1 MKSIKKLI
9 CMLFMLVLS
18 ITNVNAANEKGTI
31 TINKAIVNEEYNIYK
46 VLDLETYDKVNKHYI
61 YRAASD
67 LETDWETFLDGATD
81 YLEARNENGD
91 KYYVWKDG
99 VDKSKA
105 KEFAEKAYKYAK
117 DNNITP
123 TKTKKAT
130 STSVVF
136 DKLDLGYYLVDSSV
150 GALLHLTTT
159 NPSATVNEK
168 NTLNPN
174 VDKNVLENNSTGE
187 YGKEND
193 DMIGSTISYKTTITT
208 GAGYGNYVLYD
219 VMDIGL
225 TFNVNSV
232 VVKIGDE
239 VVDSKNYTVKT
250 DVTSY
255 TFVIEFN
262 DEFILKQPKNTNIDV
277 YYTATLNK
285 DATVEGKGNV
295 NETYLEYG
303 NKTETKHSKTTTYT
317 YAFDLVK
324 TNKEGKE
331 LTGAEFILLDKYGNK
346 IKVVLKDE
354 ETKTYRIATG
364 NEIGVN
370 IKAGKATIEGLDKDS
385 YKLEEVVSPEGYN
398 KLTSPVEFRVDGK
411 PNITVIERTLVEV
424 INYTGSE
431 LPETGGIGTKLFIT
445 SGLSLVLICG
455 LVLVTKLRLY
465 KNI

>member
-18 ITNVNAANEKGTI
+18 VVNVSAAEKGTI
-31 TINKAIVNEEYNIYK
+31 TINKAIVNESYNIYK
-46 VLDLETYDKVNKHYI
+46 VLDLETYDKVNNHYI
-61 YRAASD
+61 YRAASG
-67 LETDWETFLDGATD
+67 WETFLDGATD

-99 VDKSKA
+99 VDKSRA

-123 TKTKKAT
+123 TMTKKAT

-136 DKLDLGYYLVDSSV
+136 DNLDLGYYLVDSSV

-159 NPSATVNEK
+159 NPTATVNEK

-174 VDKNVLENNSTGE
+174 VDKNVLENSTGV

-193 DMIGSTISYKTTITT
+193 DMIGSTINYKSTITT
-208 GAGYGNYVLYD
+208 GAGYGSYVLYD
-219 VMDIGL
+219 KMDKGL

-232 VVKIGDE
+232 VVKIGDD
-239 VVDSKNYTVKT
+239 VVDVNNYVVKT
-250 DVTSY
+250 NVTDY

-285 DATVEGKGNV
+285 DATIEGDGNI
-295 NETYLEYG
+295 NETFLKYG
-303 NKTETKHSKTTTYT
+303 NNITTDKKKTITYT
-317 YAFDLVK
+317 YAFEIIK
-324 TNKEGKE
+324 TNKEGVE
-331 LTGAEFILLDKYGNK
+331 LTGAEFILLDKLGNE
-346 IKVVLKDE
+346 IKVILKDE

-385 YKLEEVVSPEGYN
+385 YKLKEVVSPEGYN
-398 KLTSPVEFRVDGK
+398 KLTSPVEFSVNGK
-411 PNITVIERTLVEV
+411 TNVTIIERTRVNV

>member
-18 ITNVNAANEKGTI
+18 VVNVSAAEKGTI
-31 TINKAIVNEEYNIYK
+31 TINKAIVNESYNIYK
-46 VLDLETYDKVNKHYI
+46 VLDLETYDKVNNHYI
-61 YRAASD
+61 YRAASG
-67 LETDWETFLDGATD
+67 WETFLDGATD

-99 VDKSKA
+99 VDKSRA

-123 TKTKKAT
+123 TMTKKAT

-136 DKLDLGYYLVDSSV
+136 DNLDLGYYLVDSSV

-159 NPSATVNEK
+159 NPTATVNEK

-174 VDKNVLENNSTGE
+174 VDKNVLENSTGV

-193 DMIGSTISYKTTITT
+193 DMIGSTINYKSTITT
-208 GAGYGNYVLYD
+208 GAGYGSYVLYD
-219 VMDIGL
+219 KMDKGL

-232 VVKIGDE
+232 IVKIGDV
-239 VVDSKNYTVKT
+239 VVDDNNYVVKT
-250 DVTSY
+250 NVTDY

-285 DATVEGKGNV
+285 DATIEGDGNI
-295 NETYLEYG
+295 NETFLKYG
-303 NKTETKHSKTTTYT
+303 NNITTDKKKTITYT
-317 YAFDLVK
+317 YAFEIIK
-324 TNKEGKE
+324 TNKEGVE
-331 LTGAEFILLDKYGNK
+331 LTGAEFILLDKLGNE
-346 IKVVLKDE
+346 IKVILKDE
-354 ETKTYRIATG
+354 ETKTYRIATE

-385 YKLEEVVSPEGYN
+385 YKLKEVVSPEGYN
-398 KLTSPVEFRVDGK
+398 KLTSPVEFRVNGK
-411 PNITVIERTLVEV
+411 TDVTIIEITRVNV

>member
-18 ITNVNAANEKGTI
+18 VVNVSAAEKGTI
-31 TINKAIVNEEYNIYK
+31 TINKAIVNESYNIYK
-46 VLDLETYDKVNKHYI
+46 VLDLETYDKVNNHYI
-61 YRAASD
+61 YRAASG
-67 LETDWETFLDGATD
+67 WETFLDGATD

-99 VDKSKA
+99 VDKSRA

-117 DNNITP
+117 DNNNITP
-123 TKTKKAT
+123 TMTKKAT

-136 DKLDLGYYLVDSSV
+136 DNLDLGYYLVDSSV

-159 NPSATVNEK
+159 NPTATVNEK

-174 VDKNVLENNSTGE
+174 VDKNVLENSTGV

-193 DMIGSTISYKTTITT
+193 DIIGSTINYKSTITT
-208 GAGYGNYVLYD
+208 GAGYGSYVLYD
-219 VMDIGL
+219 KMDKGL

-232 VVKIGDE
+232 IVKIGDD
-239 VVDSKNYTVKT
+239 VVNANNYVVKT
-250 DVTSY
+250 NVTDY

-285 DATVEGKGNV
+285 DATIEGDGNI
-295 NETYLEYG
+295 NETFLKYG
-303 NKTETKHSKTTTYT
+303 NNITTDKKKTITYT
-317 YAFDLVK
+317 YAFEIIK
-324 TNKEGKE
+324 TNKEGVE
-331 LTGAEFILLDKYGNK
+331 LTGAEFILLDKLGNE
-346 IKVVLKDE
+346 IKVILKDE

-370 IKAGKATIEGLDKDS
+370 IKVGKATIEGLDKDS
-385 YKLEEVVSPEGYN
+385 YKLKEVVSPEGYN
-398 KLTSPVEFRVDGK
+398 KLTSPVEFSVNGK
-411 PNITVIERTLVEV
+411 TNDTIERTRVNV

>member
-18 ITNVNAANEKGTI
+18 VVNVSAAEKGTI
-31 TINKAIVNEEYNIYK
+31 TINKAIVNESYNIYK
-46 VLDLETYDKVNKHYI
+46 VLDLETYDKVNNHYI
-61 YRAASD
+61 YRAASG
-67 LETDWETFLDGATD
+67 WETFLNGATD

-99 VDKSKA
+99 VDKSMA

-123 TKTKKAT
+123 TMTKKAT

-136 DKLDLGYYLVDSSV
+136 DNLDLGYYLVDSSV

-159 NPSATVNEK
+159 NPTATVNEK

-174 VDKNVLENNSTGE
+174 VDKNVLENSTGV

-193 DMIGSTISYKTTITT
+193 DMIGSTINYKSTITT
-208 GAGYGNYVLYD
+208 GAGYGSYVLYD
-219 VMDIGL
+219 KMDKGL

-232 VVKIGDE
+232 VVKIGDD
-239 VVDSKNYTVKT
+239 VVEANNYVVKT
-250 DVTSY
+250 NVTDY

-285 DATVEGKGNV
+285 DATIEGDGNI
-295 NETYLEYG
+295 NETFLKYG
-303 NKTETKHSKTTTYT
+303 NNITTDKKKTITYT
-317 YAFDLVK
+317 YAFEIIK
-324 TNKEGKE
+324 TNKEGVE
-331 LTGAEFILLDKYGNK
+331 LTGAEFILLDKLGNE
-346 IKVVLKDE
+346 IKVILKDE

-385 YKLEEVVSPEGYN
+385 YKLKEVVSPEGYN
-398 KLTSPVEFRVDGK
+398 KLTSPVEFRVNGK
-411 PNITVIERTLVEV
+411 TNDTIIERTLVNV

>member
-18 ITNVNAANEKGTI
+18 VVNVSAAEKGTI
-31 TINKAIVNEEYNIYK
+31 TINKAIVNESYNIYK
-46 VLDLETYDKVNKHYI
+46 VLDLETYDKVNNHYI
-61 YRAASD
+61 YRAASG
-67 LETDWETFLDGATD
+67 WETFLDGATD

-99 VDKSKA
+99 VDKSRA

-123 TKTKKAT
+123 TMNKKAT

-136 DKLDLGYYLVDSSV
+136 DNLDLGYYLVDSSV

-159 NPSATVNEK
+159 NPTATVNEK

-174 VDKNVLENNSTGE
+174 VDKNVLENSTGV

-193 DMIGSTISYKTTITT
+193 DMIGSTINYKSTITT
-208 GAGYGNYVLYD
+208 GAGYGSYVLYD
-219 VMDIGL
+219 KMDKGL

-232 VVKIGDE
+232 VVKIGDD
-239 VVDSKNYTVKT
+239 VVEANNYVVKT
-250 DVTSY
+250 NVTDY

-285 DATVEGKGNV
+285 DAIIEGDGNK
-295 NETYLEYG
+295 NETFLKYG
-303 NKTETKHSKTTTYT
+303 NNITTDKKKTITYT
-317 YAFDLVK
+317 YAFEIIK
-324 TNKEGKE
+324 TNKEGVE
-331 LTGAEFILLDKYGNK
+331 LTGAEFILLDKLGNE
-346 IKVVLKDE
+346 IKVILKDE

-385 YKLEEVVSPEGYN
+385 YKLKEVVSPEGYN
-398 KLTSPVEFRVDGK
+398 KLTSPVEFSVNGK
-411 PNITVIERTLVEV
+411 TNVTIIERTRVNV

>member
-18 ITNVNAANEKGTI
+18 VVNVSAAEKGTI
-31 TINKAIVNEEYNIYK
+31 TINKAIVNESYNIYK
-46 VLDLETYDKVNKHYI
+46 VLDLETYDKVNNHYI
-61 YRAASD
+61 YRAASG
-67 LETDWETFLDGATD
+67 WETFLDGATD

-99 VDKSKA
+99 VDKSRA

-123 TKTKKAT
+123 TMTKKAT

-136 DKLDLGYYLVDSSV
+136 DNLDLGYYLVDSSV

-159 NPSATVNEK
+159 NPTATVNEK

-174 VDKNVLENNSTGE
+174 VDKNVLENSTGV

-193 DMIGSTISYKTTITT
+193 DMIGSTINYKSTITT
-208 GAGYGNYVLYD
+208 GAGYGSYILYD
-219 VMDIGL
+219 KMDKGL

-232 VVKIGDE
+232 VVKIGDD
-239 VVDSKNYTVKT
+239 VVEANNYVVKT
-250 DVTSY
+250 NVTDY

-285 DATVEGKGNV
+285 DATIEGDGNI
-295 NETYLEYG
+295 NETFLKYG
-303 NKTETKHSKTTTYT
+303 NNITTDKKKTITYT
-317 YAFDLVK
+317 YAFEIIK
-324 TNKEGKE
+324 TNKEGVE
-331 LTGAEFILLDKYGNK
+331 LTGAEFILLDKLGNE
-346 IKVVLKDE
+346 IKVILKDE
-354 ETKTYRIATG
+354 ETKTYRIATE

-385 YKLEEVVSPEGYN
+385 YKLKEVVSPEGYN
-398 KLTSPVEFRVDGK
+398 KLTSPVEFSVNGK
-411 PNITVIERTLVEV
+411 TNVTIIERTRVNV

>member
-18 ITNVNAANEKGTI
+18 VVNVSAAEKGTI
-31 TINKAIVNEEYNIYK
+31 TINKAIVNESYNIYK
-46 VLDLETYDKVNKHYI
+46 VLDLETYDKVNNHYI
-61 YRAASD
+61 YRAASG
-67 LETDWETFLDGATD
+67 WETFLDGATD

-99 VDKSKA
+99 VDKSRA

-123 TKTKKAT
+123 TMTKKAT

-136 DKLDLGYYLVDSSV
+136 DNLDLGYYLVDSSV

-159 NPSATVNEK
+159 NPTATVNEK

-174 VDKNVLENNSTGE
+174 VDKNVLENSTGV

-193 DMIGSTISYKTTITT
+193 DMIGSTINYKSTITT
-208 GAGYGNYVLYD
+208 GAGYGSYVLYD
-219 VMDIGL
+219 KMDKGL

-232 VVKIGDE
+232 VVKIGDD
-239 VVDSKNYTVKT
+239 VVDVNNYVVKT
-250 DVTSY
+250 NVTDY

-285 DATVEGKGNV
+285 DATIEGDGNI
-295 NETYLEYG
+295 NETFLKYG
-303 NKTETKHSKTTTYT
+303 NNITTDKKKTITYT
-317 YAFDLVK
+317 YAFEIIK
-324 TNKEGKE
+324 TNKEGVE
-331 LTGAEFILLDKYGNK
+331 LTGAEFILLDKLGNE
-346 IKVVLKDE
+346 IKVILKDE

-370 IKAGKATIEGLDKDS
+370 IKVGKATIEGLDKDS
-385 YKLEEVVSPEGYN
+385 YKLKEVVSPEGYN
-398 KLTSPVEFRVDGK
+398 KLTSPVEFRVNGK
-411 PNITVIERTLVEV
+411 TNDTIERTQVNV

>member
-18 ITNVNAANEKGTI
+18 VVNVSAAEKGTI
-31 TINKAIVNEEYNIYK
+31 TINKAIVNESYNIYK
-46 VLDLETYDKVNKHYI
+46 VLDLETYDKVNNHYI
-61 YRAASD
+61 YRAASG
-67 LETDWETFLDGATD
+67 WETFLDGATD

-99 VDKSKA
+99 VDKSRS

-123 TKTKKAT
+123 TITKKAA

-136 DKLDLGYYLVDSSV
+136 DNLDLGYYLVDSSV

-159 NPSATVNEK
+159 NPTATVNEK

-174 VDKNVLENNSTGE
+174 VDKTVLENSTGV

-193 DMIGSTISYKTTITT
+193 DIIGSTINYKSTITT
-208 GAGYGNYVLYD
+208 GAGYGSYVLYD
-219 VMDIGL
+219 KMDAGL
-225 TFNVNSV
+225 TFNSNSV
-232 VVKIGDE
+232 IVKIGDV
-239 VVDSKNYTVKT
+239 VVDANNYVVKT
-250 DVTSY
+250 NVTGY

-285 DATVEGKGNV
+285 DAVVAGSGNV
-295 NETYLEYG
+295 NETHLEYG
-303 NKTETKHSKTTTYT
+303 EKTATDKSQTTTYT
-317 YAFDLVK
+317 YLFNLVK
-324 TNKEGKE
+324 TNKEGVE
-331 LTGAEFILLDKYGNK
+331 LNGAEFKLLDKNGNE

-354 ETKTYRIATG
+354 VSNTYRVAT
-364 NEIGVN
+364 EIEEGVT
-370 IKAGKATIEGLDKDS
+370 IKVGHATIEGLDEDS
-385 YKLEEVVSPEGYN
+385 YKLKEVVSPEGYN
-398 KLTSPVEFRVDGK
+398 KLTSPVEFRVNGK
-411 PNITVIERTLVEV
+411 INDTIIERTRVNV

>member
-18 ITNVNAANEKGTI
+18 VVNVSAAEKGTI
-31 TINKAIVNEEYNIYK
+31 TINKAIVNESYNIYK
-46 VLDLETYDKVNKHYI
+46 VLDLETYDKVNNHYI
-61 YRAASD
+61 YRAASG
-67 LETDWETFLDGATD
+67 WETFLDGATD

-99 VDKSKA
+99 VDKSMA

-117 DNNITP
+117 DNITP
-123 TKTKKAT
+123 TMTKKAT

-136 DKLDLGYYLVDSSV
+136 DNLDLGYYLVDSSV

-159 NPSATVNEK
+159 NPTATVNEK

-174 VDKNVLENNSTGE
+174 VDKNVLENSTGV

-193 DMIGSTISYKTTITT
+193 DIIGSTINYKSTITT
-208 GAGYGNYVLYD
+208 GAGYGSYVLYD
-219 VMDIGL
+219 KMDKGL

-232 VVKIGDE
+232 IVKIGDV
-239 VVDSKNYTVKT
+239 VVDANNYVVKT
-250 DVTSY
+250 NVTDY

-285 DATVEGKGNV
+285 DATIEGDGNI
-295 NETYLEYG
+295 NETFLKYG
-303 NKTETKHSKTTTYT
+303 NNITTDKKKTITYT
-317 YAFDLVK
+317 YAFEIIK
-324 TNKEGKE
+324 TNKEGVE
-331 LTGAEFILLDKYGNK
+331 LTGAEFILLDKLGNE
-346 IKVVLKDE
+346 IKVILKDE

-385 YKLEEVVSPEGYN
+385 YKLKEVVSPEGYN
-398 KLTSPVEFRVDGK
+398 KLTSPVEFSVNGK
-411 PNITVIERTLVEV
+411 TNVTIIERTRVNV

>member
-18 ITNVNAANEKGTI
+18 VVNVSAAEKGTI
-31 TINKAIVNEEYNIYK
+31 TINKAIVNESYNIYK
-46 VLDLETYDKVNKHYI
+46 VLDLETYDKVNNHYI
-61 YRAASD
+61 YRAASG
-67 LETDWETFLDGATD
+67 WETFLNGATD

-99 VDKSKA
+99 VDKSRA

-123 TKTKKAT
+123 TMTKKAT

-136 DKLDLGYYLVDSSV
+136 DNLDLGYYLVDSSV

-159 NPSATVNEK
+159 NPTATVNEK

-174 VDKNVLENNSTGE
+174 VDKNVLENSTGV

-193 DMIGSTISYKTTITT
+193 DIIGSTINYKSSITT
-208 GAGYGNYVLYD
+208 GAGYGSYVLYD
-219 VMDIGL
+219 KMDKGL

-232 VVKIGDE
+232 VVKIGDD
-239 VVDSKNYTVKT
+239 VVDTNNYVVKT
-250 DVTSY
+250 NVTDY

-285 DATVEGKGNV
+285 DATIEGDGNI
-295 NETYLEYG
+295 NETFLKYG
-303 NKTETKHSKTTTYT
+303 NNITTDKKKTITYT
-317 YAFDLVK
+317 YAFEIIK
-324 TNKEGKE
+324 TNKEGVE
-331 LTGAEFILLDKYGNK
+331 LTGAEFILLDKLGNE
-346 IKVVLKDE
+346 IKVILKDE
-354 ETKTYRIATG
+354 ETKTYRIATE

-385 YKLEEVVSPEGYN
+385 YKLKEVVSPEGYN
-398 KLTSPVEFRVDGK
+398 KLTSPVEFSVNGK
-411 PNITVIERTLVEV
+411 TNVTIIERTRVNV

>member
-18 ITNVNAANEKGTI
+18 VVNVSAAEKGTI
-31 TINKAIVNEEYNIYK
+31 TINKAIVNESYNIYK
-46 VLDLETYDKVNKHYI
+46 VLDLETYDKVNNHYI
-61 YRAASD
+61 YRATNEWKA
-67 LETDWETFLDGATD
+67 FLDEATD
-81 YLEARNENGD
+81 YLEVRNENGD

-99 VDKSKA
+99 VDKAKA

-117 DNNITP
+117 DKNITP
-123 TKTKKAT
+123 TMTKKAN
-130 STSVVF
+130 STSVKF
-136 DKLDLGYYLVDSSV
+136 DNLDLGYYLVDSSV

-159 NPSATVNEK
+159 NPTATVNEK

-174 VDKNVLENNSTGE
+174 VDKTVLENSTGE

-193 DMIGSTISYKTTITT
+193 DIIGSTINYKSTITT
-208 GAGYGNYVLYD
+208 GAGYGSYVLYD
-219 VMDIGL
+219 KMDKGL

-232 VVKIGDE
+232 IVKIGDD
-239 VVDSKNYTVKT
+239 VVNANNYVVKT
-250 DVTSY
+250 NVTDY

-285 DATVEGKGNV
+285 DAIIEGDGNK
-295 NETYLEYG
+295 NETFLKYG
-303 NKTETKHSKTTTYT
+303 NNITTDKKKTITYT
-317 YAFDLVK
+317 YAFEIIK
-324 TNKEGKE
+324 TNKEGVE
-331 LTGAEFILLDKYGNK
+331 LTGAEFILLDKSDNE
-346 IKVVLKDE
+346 IKVIKDE

-385 YKLEEVVSPEGYN
+385 YKLKEVVSPEGYN
-398 KLTSPVEFRVDGK
+398 KLTSPVEFSVNGK
-411 PNITVIERTLVEV
+411 TNDTIIERTRVNV

>member
-18 ITNVNAANEKGTI
+18 VVNVSAAEKGTI
-31 TINKAIVNEEYNIYK
+31 TINKAIVNESYNIYK
-46 VLDLETYDKVNKHYI
+46 VLDLETYDKVNNHYI
-61 YRAASD
+61 YRAASG
-67 LETDWETFLDGATD
+67 WETFLDGATD

-99 VDKSKA
+99 VDKSRA

-123 TKTKKAT
+123 TMTKKAT

-136 DKLDLGYYLVDSSV
+136 DNLDLGYYLVDSSV

-159 NPSATVNEK
+159 NPTATVNEK

-174 VDKNVLENNSTGE
+174 VDKNVLENSTGV

-193 DMIGSTISYKTTITT
+193 DMIGSTINYKSTITT
-208 GAGYGNYVLYD
+208 GAGYGSYVLYD
-219 VMDIGL
+219 KMDKGL

-232 VVKIGDE
+232 VVKIGDD
-239 VVDSKNYTVKT
+239 VVEANNYVVKT
-250 DVTSY
+250 NVTDY

-285 DATVEGKGNV
+285 DATIEGDGNI
-295 NETYLEYG
+295 NETFLKYG
-303 NKTETKHSKTTTYT
+303 NNITTDKKKTITYT
-317 YAFDLVK
+317 YAFEIIK
-324 TNKEGKE
+324 TNKEGVE
-331 LTGAEFILLDKYGNK
+331 LTGAEFILLDKLGNE
-346 IKVVLKDE
+346 IKVILKDE

-370 IKAGKATIEGLDKDS
+370 IKVGKATIEGLDKDS
-385 YKLEEVVSPEGYN
+385 YKLKEVVSPEGYN
-398 KLTSPVEFRVDGK
+398 KLTSPVEFIVNGK
-411 PNITVIERTLVEV
+411 TNDTIERTRVNV

>member
-18 ITNVNAANEKGTI
+18 VVNVSAAEKGTI
-31 TINKAIVNEEYNIYK
+31 TINKAIVNESYNIYK
-46 VLDLETYDKVNKHYI
+46 VLDLETYDKVNNHYI
-61 YRAASD
+61 YRAASG
-67 LETDWETFLDGATD
+67 WETFLDGATD

-99 VDKSKA
+99 VDKSRA

-123 TKTKKAT
+123 TMTKKAT

-136 DKLDLGYYLVDSSV
+136 DNLDLGYYLVDSSV

-159 NPSATVNEK
+159 NPTATVNEK

-174 VDKNVLENNSTGE
+174 VDKNVLENSTGV

-193 DMIGSTISYKTTITT
+193 DMIGSTINYKSTITT
-208 GAGYGNYVLYD
+208 GAGYGSYVLYD
-219 VMDIGL
+219 KMDKGL

-232 VVKIGDE
+232 IVKIGDD
-239 VVDSKNYTVKT
+239 VVDVNNYEVKT
-250 DVTSY
+250 NVTDY

-285 DATVEGKGNV
+285 DATIEGDGNI
-295 NETYLEYG
+295 NETFLKYG
-303 NKTETKHSKTTTYT
+303 NNITTDKKKTITYT
-317 YAFDLVK
+317 YAFEIIK
-324 TNKEGKE
+324 TNKEGVE
-331 LTGAEFILLDKYGNK
+331 LTGAEFILLDKLGNE
-346 IKVVLKDE
+346 IKVILKDE

-385 YKLEEVVSPEGYN
+385 YKLKEVVSPEGYN
-398 KLTSPVEFRVDGK
+398 KLTSPVEFSVNGK
-411 PNITVIERTLVEV
+411 TNVTIIERTRVNV

>member
-18 ITNVNAANEKGTI
+18 VVNVSAAEKGTI
-31 TINKAIVNEEYNIYK
+31 TINKAIVNESYNIYK
-46 VLDLETYDKVNKHYI
+46 VLDLETYDKVNNHYI
-61 YRAASD
+61 YRAASG
-67 LETDWETFLDGATD
+67 WETFLNGATD

-99 VDKSKA
+99 VDKSRA

-123 TKTKKAT
+123 TMTKKAN
-130 STSVVF
+130 STSVKF
-136 DKLDLGYYLVDSSV
+136 DNLDLGYYLVDSSV

-159 NPSATVNEK
+159 NPTATVNEK

-174 VDKNVLENNSTGE
+174 VDKNVLENSTGV

-193 DMIGSTISYKTTITT
+193 DMIGSTINYKSTITT
-208 GAGYGNYVLYD
+208 GAGYGSYVLYD
-219 VMDIGL
+219 KMDKGL

-232 VVKIGDE
+232 VVKIGDD
-239 VVDSKNYTVKT
+239 VVDVNNYVVKT
-250 DVTSY
+250 NVTDY

-285 DATVEGKGNV
+285 DATIEGDGNI
-295 NETYLEYG
+295 NETFLKYG
-303 NKTETKHSKTTTYT
+303 NNITTDKKKTITYT
-317 YAFDLVK
+317 YAFEIIK
-324 TNKEGKE
+324 TNKEGVE
-331 LTGAEFILLDKYGNK
+331 LTGAEFILLDKLGNE
-346 IKVVLKDE
+346 IKVILKDE

-370 IKAGKATIEGLDKDS
+370 IKVGKATIEGLDKDS
-385 YKLEEVVSPEGYN
+385 YKLKEVVSPEGYN
-398 KLTSPVEFRVDGK
+398 KLTSPVEFSVNGK
-411 PNITVIERTLVEV
+411 TNDTIERTRVNV

>member
-18 ITNVNAANEKGTI
+18 VVNVSAAEKGTI
-31 TINKAIVNEEYNIYK
+31 TINKAIVNESYNIYK
-46 VLDLETYDKVNKHYI
+46 VLDLETYDKVNNHYI
-61 YRAASD
+61 YRATNEWKA
-67 LETDWETFLDGATD
+67 FLDEATD
-81 YLEARNENGD
+81 YLEVRNENGD

-99 VDKSKA
+99 VDKAKA

-117 DNNITP
+117 DKNITP
-123 TKTKKAT
+123 TMTKKAN
-130 STSVVF
+130 STSVKF
-136 DKLDLGYYLVDSSV
+136 DNLDLGYYLVDSSV

-159 NPSATVNEK
+159 NPTATVNEK

-174 VDKNVLENNSTGE
+174 VDKTVLENSTGE

-193 DMIGSTISYKTTITT
+193 DIIGSTINYKSTITT
-208 GAGYGNYVLYD
+208 GAGYGSYVLYD
-219 VMDIGL
+219 KMDAGL
-225 TFNVNSV
+225 TFNSNSV
-232 VVKIGDE
+232 IVKIGDD
-239 VVDSKNYTVKT
+239 VVDVNNYEVKT
-250 DVTSY
+250 NVTGY
-255 TFVIEFN
+255 TFVVEFN
-262 DEFILKQPKNTNIDV
+262 NEFIFKQPKNTNIDV
-277 YYTATLNK
+277 YYTATLNM
-285 DATVEGKGNV
+285 DATVEGDGNI
-295 NETYLEYG
+295 NETFLKYG
-303 NKTETKHSKTTTYT
+303 NNIETDKKRTITYT
-317 YAFDLVK
+317 YAFEIIK
-324 TNKEGKE
+324 TNKEGVE
-331 LTGAEFILLDKYGNK
+331 LTGAEFILLDKSDNE
-346 IKVVLKDE
+346 IKVIKDE

-385 YKLEEVVSPEGYN
+385 YKLKEVVSPKGYN
-398 KLTSPVEFRVDGK
+398 KLTNPVEFSVNGK
-411 PNITVIERTLVEV
+411 TNVTIIERTRVNV

>member
-18 ITNVNAANEKGTI
+18 VVNVSAAEKGTI
-31 TINKAIVNEEYNIYK
+31 TINKAIVNESYNIYK
-46 VLDLETYDKVNKHYI
+46 VLDLETYDKVNNHYI
-61 YRAASD
+61 YRAASG
-67 LETDWETFLDGATD
+67 WETFLDGATD

-99 VDKSKA
+99 VDKSRA

-123 TKTKKAT
+123 TMTKEAT

-136 DKLDLGYYLVDSSV
+136 DNLDLGYYLVDSSV

-159 NPSATVNEK
+159 NPTATVNEK

-174 VDKNVLENNSTGE
+174 VDKNVLENSTGV

-193 DMIGSTISYKTTITT
+193 DIIGSTINYKSTITT
-208 GAGYGNYVLYD
+208 GAGYGSYVLYD
-219 VMDIGL
+219 KMDKGI

-232 VVKIGDE
+232 VVKIGDD
-239 VVDSKNYTVKT
+239 VVEANNYVVKT
-250 DVTSY
+250 NVTDY

-285 DATVEGKGNV
+285 DATIEGDGNI
-295 NETYLEYG
+295 NETFLKYG
-303 NKTETKHSKTTTYT
+303 NNITTDKKKTITYT
-317 YAFDLVK
+317 YAFEIIK
-324 TNKEGKE
+324 TNKEGVE
-331 LTGAEFILLDKYGNK
+331 LTGAEFILLDKLGNE
-346 IKVVLKDE
+346 IKVILKDE

-385 YKLEEVVSPEGYN
+385 YKLKEVVSPEGYN
-398 KLTSPVEFRVDGK
+398 KLTSPVEFSVNGK
-411 PNITVIERTLVEV
+411 TNVTIIERTRVNV

>member
-18 ITNVNAANEKGTI
+18 VVNVSAAEKGTI
-31 TINKAIVNEEYNIYK
+31 TINKAIVNESYNIYK
-46 VLDLETYDKVNKHYI
+46 VLDLETYDKVNNHYI
-61 YRAASD
+61 YRAASG
-67 LETDWETFLDGATD
+67 WETFLDGATD

-99 VDKSKA
+99 VDKSRD

-123 TKTKKAT
+123 TMTKKAT

-136 DKLDLGYYLVDSSV
+136 DNLDLGYYLVDSSV

-159 NPSATVNEK
+159 NPTATVNEK

-174 VDKNVLENNSTGE
+174 VDKNVLENSTGV

-193 DMIGSTISYKTTITT
+193 DMIGSTINYKSTITT
-208 GAGYGNYVLYD
+208 GAGYGSYVLYD
-219 VMDIGL
+219 KMDKGL

-232 VVKIGDE
+232 VVKIGDD
-239 VVDSKNYTVKT
+239 VVDVNNYVVKT
-250 DVTSY
+250 NVTDY

-285 DATVEGKGNV
+285 DATIEGNGNK
-295 NETYLEYG
+295 NETFLKYG
-303 NKTETKHSKTTTYT
+303 NNIETDKKKTITYT
-317 YAFDLVK
+317 YAFEIIK
-324 TNKEGKE
+324 TNKEGVE
-331 LTGAEFILLDKYGNK
+331 LTGAEFILLDKLGNE
-346 IKVVLKDE
+346 IKVILKDE

-385 YKLEEVVSPEGYN
+385 YKLKEVVSPEGYN
-398 KLTSPVEFRVDGK
+398 KLTSPVEFSVNGK
-411 PNITVIERTLVEV
+411 TNDTIERTRVNV

>member
-18 ITNVNAANEKGTI
+18 IVNVSAAEKGTI

-46 VLDLETYDKVNKHYI
+46 VLNLETYDKVNNHYI
-61 YRAASD
+61 YRATNEWKA
-67 LETDWETFLDGATD
+67 FLDEATD
-81 YLEARNENGD
+81 YLEVKNENGD

-105 KEFAEKAYKYAK
+105 KESAEKAYKYAK
-117 DNNITP
+117 DNNNNITP

-130 STSVVF
+130 STSVAF
-136 DKLDLGYYLVDSSV
+136 DDLDLGYYLVDSSV

-159 NPSATVNEK
+159 NPSAIVNEK

-174 VDKNVLENNSTGE
+174 VDKNVLENSTGT

-219 VMDIGL
+219 VMDKGL
-225 TFNVNSV
+225 TFNSNSV
-232 VVKIGDE
+232 IVKIGDAL
-239 VVDSKNYTVKT
+239 VDANNYTVKT
-250 DVTSY
+250 DVTGY
-255 TFVIEFN
+255 TFVIEFK

-295 NETYLEYG
+295 NETCLEYG
-303 NKTETKHSKTTTYT
+303 NKTKTDSSKTTTYT
-317 YAFDLVK
+317 YAFNLVK
-324 TNKEGKE
+324 TNKDGVE
-331 LTGAEFILLDKYGNK
+331 LTGAEFKLLDKDGK
-346 IKVVLKDE
+346 EIKVVLKGE
-354 ETKTYRIATG
+354 ESNTYRIAIG
-364 NEIGVN
+364 DEEGVN
-370 IKAGKATIEGLDKDS
+370 IKVGHATIEGLDKDS
-385 YKLEEVVSPEGYN
+385 YKLKEVVSPEGYN
-398 KLTSPVEFRVDGK
+398 KLTSPVEFTVNGK
-411 PNITVIERTLVEV
+411 TSTTIERPEVNV

-445 SGLSLVLICG
+445 SGLTLVLICG

>member
-18 ITNVNAANEKGTI
+18 VVNVSAAEKGTI
-31 TINKAIVNEEYNIYK
+31 TINKAIVNESYNIYK
-46 VLDLETYDKVNKHYI
+46 VLDLETYDKVNNHYI
-61 YRAASD
+61 YRAASG
-67 LETDWETFLDGATD
+67 WETFLDGATD

-99 VDKSKA
+99 VDKSRA

-123 TKTKKAT
+123 TMTKKAT

-136 DKLDLGYYLVDSSV
+136 DNLDLGYYLVDSSV

-159 NPSATVNEK
+159 NPTATVNEK

-174 VDKNVLENNSTGE
+174 VDKNVLENSTGV

-193 DMIGSTISYKTTITT
+193 DMIGSTINYKSTITT
-208 GAGYGNYVLYD
+208 GAGYGSYVLYD
-219 VMDIGL
+219 KMDKGL

-232 VVKIGDE
+232 VVKIGDD
-239 VVDSKNYTVKT
+239 VVNANNYVVKT
-250 DVTSY
+250 NVTDY

-285 DATVEGKGNV
+285 DATIEGDGNI
-295 NETYLEYG
+295 NETFLKYG
-303 NKTETKHSKTTTYT
+303 NNITTDKKKTITYT
-317 YAFDLVK
+317 YAFEIIK
-324 TNKEGKE
+324 TNKEGVE
-331 LTGAEFILLDKYGNK
+331 LTGAEFKLLDKLGNE
-346 IKVVLKDE
+346 IKVILKDE

-370 IKAGKATIEGLDKDS
+370 IKVGKATIEGLDKDS
-385 YKLEEVVSPEGYN
+385 YKLKEVVSPEGYN
-398 KLTSPVEFRVDGK
+398 KLTSPVEFSVNGK
-411 PNITVIERTLVEV
+411 TNDTIERTRVNV

>member
-18 ITNVNAANEKGTI
+18 VVNVSAAEKGII
-31 TINKAIVNEEYNIYK
+31 TINKAIVNESYNIYK
-46 VLDLETYDKVNKHYI
+46 VLDLETYDKVNNHYI
-61 YRAASD
+61 YRAASG
-67 LETDWETFLDGATD
+67 WETFLNGATD

-99 VDKSKA
+99 VDKSRA

-123 TKTKKAT
+123 TMTKKAT

-136 DKLDLGYYLVDSSV
+136 DNLDLGYYLVDSSV

-159 NPSATVNEK
+159 NPTATVNEK

-174 VDKNVLENNSTGE
+174 VDKNVLENSTGV

-193 DMIGSTISYKTTITT
+193 DMIGSTINYKSTITT
-208 GAGYGNYVLYD
+208 GAGYGSYVLYD
-219 VMDIGL
+219 KMDKGL

-232 VVKIGDE
+232 VVKIGDD
-239 VVDSKNYTVKT
+239 VVDANNYVVKT
-250 DVTSY
+250 NVTDY

-285 DATVEGKGNV
+285 DATIEGDGNI
-295 NETYLEYG
+295 NETFLKYG
-303 NKTETKHSKTTTYT
+303 NNIETDKKKTITYT
-317 YAFDLVK
+317 YAFEIIK
-324 TNKEGKE
+324 TNKEGVE
-331 LTGAEFILLDKYGNK
+331 LTGAEFILLDKLGNE
-346 IKVVLKDE
+346 IKVILKDE

-370 IKAGKATIEGLDKDS
+370 IKVGKATIEGLDKDS
-385 YKLEEVVSPEGYN
+385 YKLKEVVSPEGYN
-398 KLTSPVEFRVDGK
+398 KLTSPVEFRVNGK
-411 PNITVIERTLVEV
+411 TNVTIIERTLVNV

>member
-18 ITNVNAANEKGTI
+18 VVNVSAAEKGTI
-31 TINKAIVNEEYNIYK
+31 TINKAIVNESYNIYK
-46 VLDLETYDKVNKHYI
+46 VLDLETYDKVNNHYI
-61 YRAASD
+61 YRAASG
-67 LETDWETFLDGATD
+67 WETFLDGATD

-99 VDKSKA
+99 VDKSRA

-123 TKTKKAT
+123 TMTKKAT

-136 DKLDLGYYLVDSSV
+136 DNLDLGYYLVDSSV

-159 NPSATVNEK
+159 NPTATVNEK

-174 VDKNVLENNSTGE
+174 VDKNVLENSTGV

-193 DMIGSTISYKTTITT
+193 DIIGSTINYKSTITT
-208 GAGYGNYVLYD
+208 GAGYGSYVLYD
-219 VMDIGL
+219 KMDKGL

-232 VVKIGDE
+232 VVKIGDD
-239 VVDSKNYTVKT
+239 VVEANNYVVKT
-250 DVTSY
+250 NVTDY

-285 DATVEGKGNV
+285 DATIEGDGNI
-295 NETYLEYG
+295 NETFLKYG
-303 NKTETKHSKTTTYT
+303 NNITTDKKKTITYT
-317 YAFDLVK
+317 YAFEIIK
-324 TNKEGKE
+324 TNKEGVE
-331 LTGAEFILLDKYGNK
+331 LTGAEFILLDKLGNE
-346 IKVVLKDE
+346 IKVILKDE
-354 ETKTYRIATG
+354 ETKTYRIATED
-364 NEIGVN
+364 EIGVN

-385 YKLEEVVSPEGYN
+385 YKLKEVVSPEGYN
-398 KLTSPVEFRVDGK
+398 KLTSPVEFSVNGK
-411 PNITVIERTLVEV
+411 TNVTIIERTRVNV

>member
-18 ITNVNAANEKGTI
+18 VVNVSAAEKGTI
-31 TINKAIVNEEYNIYK
+31 TINKAIVNESYNIYK
-46 VLDLETYDKVNKHYI
+46 VLDLETYDKVNNHYI
-61 YRAASD
+61 YRAASG
-67 LETDWETFLDGATD
+67 WETFLNGATD

-99 VDKSKA
+99 VDKSRA

-123 TKTKKAT
+123 TMTKKAT

-136 DKLDLGYYLVDSSV
+136 DNLDLGYYLVDSSV

-159 NPSATVNEK
+159 NPTATVNEK

-174 VDKNVLENNSTGE
+174 VDKNVLENSTGV

-193 DMIGSTISYKTTITT
+193 DMIGSTINYKSTITT
-208 GAGYGNYVLYD
+208 GAGYGSYVLYD
-219 VMDIGL
+219 KMDKGL

-232 VVKIGDE
+232 VVKIGDD
-239 VVDSKNYTVKT
+239 VVEANNYVVKT
-250 DVTSY
+250 NVTDY

-285 DATVEGKGNV
+285 DATIEGDGNI
-295 NETYLEYG
+295 NETFLKYG
-303 NKTETKHSKTTTYT
+303 NNITTDKKKTITYT
-317 YAFDLVK
+317 YAFEIIK
-324 TNKEGKE
+324 TNKEGVE
-331 LTGAEFILLDKYGNK
+331 LTGAEFILLDKLGNE
-346 IKVVLKDE
+346 IKVILKDE
-354 ETKTYRIATG
+354 ETKTYRIATE

-385 YKLEEVVSPEGYN
+385 YKLKEVVSPEGYN
-398 KLTSPVEFRVDGK
+398 KLTSPVEFSVNGK
-411 PNITVIERTLVEV
+411 TNDTIERTRVNV

>member
-18 ITNVNAANEKGTI
+18 VVNVSAAEKGTI
-31 TINKAIVNEEYNIYK
+31 TINKAIVNESYNIYK
-46 VLDLETYDKVNKHYI
+46 VLDLETYDKVNNHYI
-61 YRAASD
+61 YRAASG
-67 LETDWETFLDGATD
+67 WETFLNGATD

-99 VDKSKA
+99 VDKSRA

-123 TKTKKAT
+123 TMTKKAT

-136 DKLDLGYYLVDSSV
+136 DNLDLGYYLVDSSV

-159 NPSATVNEK
+159 NPTATVNEK

-174 VDKNVLENNSTGE
+174 VDKNVLENSTGV

-193 DMIGSTISYKTTITT
+193 DIIGSTINYKSTITT
-208 GAGYGNYVLYD
+208 GAGYGSYVLYD
-219 VMDIGL
+219 KMDKGL

-232 VVKIGDE
+232 VVKIGDD
-239 VVDSKNYTVKT
+239 VVEANNYVVKT
-250 DVTSY
+250 NVTDY

-285 DATVEGKGNV
+285 DAIIEGDGNK
-295 NETYLEYG
+295 NETFLKYG
-303 NKTETKHSKTTTYT
+303 NNITTDKKKTITYT
-317 YAFDLVK
+317 YAFEIIK
-324 TNKEGKE
+324 TNKEGVE
-331 LTGAEFILLDKYGNK
+331 LTGAEFILLDKLGNE
-346 IKVVLKDE
+346 IKVILKDE

-385 YKLEEVVSPEGYN
+385 YKLKEVVSPEGYN
-398 KLTSPVEFRVDGK
+398 KLTSPVEFSVNGK
-411 PNITVIERTLVEV
+411 TNDTIERTRVNV

>member
-18 ITNVNAANEKGTI
+18 VVNVSAAEKGTI
-31 TINKAIVNEEYNIYK
+31 TINKAIVNESYNIYK
-46 VLDLETYDKVNKHYI
+46 VLDLETYDKVNNHYI
-61 YRAASD
+61 YRAASG
-67 LETDWETFLDGATD
+67 WETFLDGATD

-99 VDKSKA
+99 VDKSRA

-123 TKTKKAT
+123 TMTKEAT

-136 DKLDLGYYLVDSSV
+136 DNLDLGYYLVDSSV

-159 NPSATVNEK
+159 NPTATVNEK

-174 VDKNVLENNSTGE
+174 VDKNVLENSTGV

-193 DMIGSTISYKTTITT
+193 DIIGSTINYKSTITT
-208 GAGYGNYVLYD
+208 GAGYGSYVLYD
-219 VMDIGL
+219 KMDKGI

-232 VVKIGDE
+232 VVKIGDD
-239 VVDSKNYTVKT
+239 VVEANNYVVKT
-250 DVTSY
+250 NVTDY

-285 DATVEGKGNV
+285 DATIEGDGNI
-295 NETYLEYG
+295 NETFLKYG
-303 NKTETKHSKTTTYT
+303 NNITTDKKKTITYT
-317 YAFDLVK
+317 YAFEIIK
-324 TNKEGKE
+324 TNKEGVE
-331 LTGAEFILLDKYGNK
+331 LTGAEFILLDKLGNE
-346 IKVVLKDE
+346 IKVILKDE
-354 ETKTYRIATG
+354 ETKTYRIATE

-385 YKLEEVVSPEGYN
+385 YKLKEVVSPEGYN
-398 KLTSPVEFRVDGK
+398 KLTSPVEFSVNGK
-411 PNITVIERTLVEV
+411 TNVTIIERTRVNV

>member
-18 ITNVNAANEKGTI
+18 VVNVSAAEKGTI
-31 TINKAIVNEEYNIYK
+31 TINKAIVNESYNIYK
-46 VLDLETYDKVNKHYI
+46 VLDLETYDKVNNHYI
-61 YRAASD
+61 YRAASG
-67 LETDWETFLDGATD
+67 WETFLDGATD

-99 VDKSKA
+99 VDKSRA
-105 KEFAEKAYKYAK
+105 TEFAEKAYKYAK

-123 TKTKKAT
+123 TMTKKAN
-130 STSVVF
+130 STSVKF
-136 DKLDLGYYLVDSSV
+136 DNLDLGYYLVDSSV

-159 NPSATVNEK
+159 NPTATDNEK

-174 VDKNVLENNSTGE
+174 VDKNVLENSTGV

-193 DMIGSTISYKTTITT
+193 DIIGSTINYKSTITT
-208 GAGYGNYVLYD
+208 GAGYGSYVLYD
-219 VMDIGL
+219 KMDKGL

-232 VVKIGDE
+232 IVKIGDD
-239 VVDSKNYTVKT
+239 VVNANNYVVKT
-250 DVTSY
+250 NVTDY

-285 DATVEGKGNV
+285 DATIEGDGNI
-295 NETYLEYG
+295 NETFLKYG
-303 NKTETKHSKTTTYT
+303 NNITTDKKKTITYT
-317 YAFDLVK
+317 YAFEIIK
-324 TNKEGKE
+324 TNKEGVE
-331 LTGAEFILLDKYGNK
+331 LTGAEFILLDKLGNE
-346 IKVVLKDE
+346 IKVILKDE
-354 ETKTYRIATG
+354 ETKTYRIATE

-385 YKLEEVVSPEGYN
+385 YKLKEVVSPEGYN
-398 KLTSPVEFRVDGK
+398 KLTSPVEFSVNGK
-411 PNITVIERTLVEV
+411 TNDTIERTRVNV

>member
-1 MKSIKKLI
+1 MKSIKKFI

-18 ITNVNAANEKGTI
+18 VVNVSAAEKGTI
-31 TINKAIVNEEYNIYK
+31 TINKAIVNESYNIYK
-46 VLDLETYDKVNKHYI
+46 VLDLETYDKVNNHYI
-61 YRAASD
+61 YRAASG
-67 LETDWETFLDGATD
+67 WETFLDGATD

-99 VDKSKA
+99 VDKSRA
-105 KEFAEKAYKYAK
+105 KEFAEKAYKYVK
-117 DNNITP
+117 DNNNITP
-123 TKTKKAT
+123 TFTKKAT

-136 DKLDLGYYLVDSSV
+136 DNLDLGYYLVDSSV

-159 NPSATVNEK
+159 NPTATVNEK

-174 VDKNVLENNSTGE
+174 VDKNVLENSTGE

-193 DMIGSTISYKTTITT
+193 DIIGSTINYKSTITT
-208 GAGYGNYVLYD
+208 GAGYGSYVLYD
-219 VMDIGL
+219 KMDAGL
-225 TFNVNSV
+225 TFNSNSV
-232 VVKIGDE
+232 IVKIGDV
-239 VVDSKNYTVKT
+239 VVDANNYEVKT
-250 DVTSY
+250 NVTGY

-285 DATVEGKGNV
+285 DAIIEGAGNI
-295 NETYLEYG
+295 NETFLKYG
-303 NKTETKHSKTTTYT
+303 NNIRTDKKKTITYT
-317 YAFDLVK
+317 YAFEIIK
-324 TNKEGKE
+324 TNKEGVE
-331 LTGAEFILLDKYGNK
+331 LTGAEFKLLDKNGNE

-354 ETKTYRIATG
+354 VSNTYRVATG
-364 NEIGVN
+364 SEEGVT

-398 KLTSPVEFRVDGK
+398 KLTKPVEFRVNGK
-411 PNITVIERTLVEV
+411 TNVTIVERTLVNV

-455 LVLVTKLRLY
+455 LALVTKLRLY

>member
-18 ITNVNAANEKGTI
+18 VVNVSAAEKGTI
-31 TINKAIVNEEYNIYK
+31 TINKAIVNESYNIYK
-46 VLDLETYDKVNKHYI
+46 VLDLETYDKVNNHYI
-61 YRAASD
+61 YRAASG
-67 LETDWETFLDGATD
+67 WETFLDGATD

-99 VDKSKA
+99 VDKSRA

-123 TKTKKAT
+123 TMTKKAT

-136 DKLDLGYYLVDSSV
+136 DNLDLGYYLVDSSV

-159 NPSATVNEK
+159 NPTATVNEK

-174 VDKNVLENNSTGE
+174 VDKNVLENSTGV

-193 DMIGSTISYKTTITT
+193 DMIGSTINYKSTITT
-208 GAGYGNYVLYD
+208 GAGYGSYVLYD
-219 VMDIGL
+219 KMDKGL

-232 VVKIGDE
+232 VVKIGDD
-239 VVDSKNYTVKT
+239 VVDVNNYVVKT
-250 DVTSY
+250 NVTDY

-285 DATVEGKGNV
+285 DATIEGDGNI
-295 NETYLEYG
+295 NETFLKYG
-303 NKTETKHSKTTTYT
+303 NNITTDKKKTITYT
-317 YAFDLVK
+317 YAFEIIK
-324 TNKEGKE
+324 TNKEGVE
-331 LTGAEFILLDKYGNK
+331 LTGAEFILLDKLGNE
-346 IKVVLKDE
+346 IKVILKDE

-370 IKAGKATIEGLDKDS
+370 IKVGKATIEGLDKDS
-385 YKLEEVVSPEGYN
+385 YKLKEVVSPEGYN
-398 KLTSPVEFRVDGK
+398 KLTSPVEFSVNGK
-411 PNITVIERTLVEV
+411 TNVTIIERTRVNV

>member
-18 ITNVNAANEKGTI
+18 VVNVSAAEKGTI
-31 TINKAIVNEEYNIYK
+31 TINKAIVNESYNIYK
-46 VLDLETYDKVNKHYI
+46 VLDLETYDKVNNHYI
-61 YRAASD
+61 YRAASG
-67 LETDWETFLDGATD
+67 WETFLDGATD

-99 VDKSKA
+99 VDKSRA

-123 TKTKKAT
+123 TMTKKAT

-136 DKLDLGYYLVDSSV
+136 DNLDLGYYLVDSSV

-159 NPSATVNEK
+159 NPTATVNEK

-174 VDKNVLENNSTGE
+174 VDKNVLENSTGV

-193 DMIGSTISYKTTITT
+193 DIIGSTINYKSTITT
-208 GAGYGNYVLYD
+208 GAGYGSYVLYD
-219 VMDIGL
+219 KMDKGL

-232 VVKIGDE
+232 VVKIGDD
-239 VVDSKNYTVKT
+239 VVDVNNYVVKT
-250 DVTSY
+250 NVTYY

-285 DATVEGKGNV
+285 DATIEGDGNI
-295 NETYLEYG
+295 NETFLKYG
-303 NKTETKHSKTTTYT
+303 NNITTDKKKTITYT
-317 YAFDLVK
+317 YAFEIIK
-324 TNKEGKE
+324 TNKEGVE
-331 LTGAEFILLDKYGNK
+331 LTGAEFILLDKLGNE
-346 IKVVLKDE
+346 IKVILKDE
-354 ETKTYRIATG
+354 ETKTYRIATE

-385 YKLEEVVSPEGYN
+385 YKLKEVVSPEGYN
-398 KLTSPVEFRVDGK
+398 KLTSPVEFSVNGK
-411 PNITVIERTLVEV
+411 TNDTIERTRVNV

>member
-18 ITNVNAANEKGTI
+18 VVNVSAAEKGTI
-31 TINKAIVNEEYNIYK
+31 TINKAIVNESYNIYK
-46 VLDLETYDKVNKHYI
+46 VLDLETYDKVNNHYI
-61 YRAASD
+61 YRAASG
-67 LETDWETFLDGATD
+67 WETFLDGATD

-99 VDKSKA
+99 VDKSRA

-123 TKTKKAT
+123 TMTKKAT

-136 DKLDLGYYLVDSSV
+136 DNLDLGYYLVDSSV

-159 NPSATVNEK
+159 NPTATVNEK
-168 NTLNPN
+168 NTLNPS
-174 VDKNVLENNSTGE
+174 VDKNVLENSTGV

-193 DMIGSTISYKTTITT
+193 DMIGSTINYKSTITT
-208 GAGYGNYVLYD
+208 GAGYGSYVLYD
-219 VMDIGL
+219 KMDKGL

-232 VVKIGDE
+232 VVKIGDD
-239 VVDSKNYTVKT
+239 VVEANNYVVKT
-250 DVTSY
+250 NVTDY

-285 DATVEGKGNV
+285 DATIEGDGNI
-295 NETYLEYG
+295 NETFLKYG
-303 NKTETKHSKTTTYT
+303 NNITTDKKKTITYT
-317 YAFDLVK
+317 YAFEIIK
-324 TNKEGKE
+324 TNKEGVE
-331 LTGAEFILLDKYGNK
+331 LTGAEFILLDKLGNE
-346 IKVVLKDE
+346 IKVILKDE
-354 ETKTYRIATG
+354 ETKTYRIATE

-385 YKLEEVVSPEGYN
+385 YKLKEVVSPEGYN
-398 KLTSPVEFRVDGK
+398 KLTSPVEFSVNGK
-411 PNITVIERTLVEV
+411 TNVTIIERTRVNV

>member
-18 ITNVNAANEKGTI
+18 VVNVSAAEKGTI
-31 TINKAIVNEEYNIYK
+31 TINKAIVNESYNIYK
-46 VLDLETYDKVNKHYI
+46 VLDLETYDKVNNHYI
-61 YRAASD
+61 YRAASG
-67 LETDWETFLDGATD
+67 WETFLDGATD

-99 VDKSKA
+99 VDKSRA

-123 TKTKKAT
+123 TMTKKAT

-136 DKLDLGYYLVDSSV
+136 DNLDLGYYLVDSSV

-159 NPSATVNEK
+159 NPTATVNEK
-168 NTLNPN
+168 NTLNPS
-174 VDKNVLENNSTGE
+174 VDKNVLENSTGV

-193 DMIGSTISYKTTITT
+193 DIIGSTINYKSTITT
-208 GAGYGNYVLYD
+208 GAGYGSYVLYD
-219 VMDIGL
+219 KMDKGL

-232 VVKIGDE
+232 VVKIGDD
-239 VVDSKNYTVKT
+239 VVEANNYVVKT
-250 DVTSY
+250 NVTDY

-285 DATVEGKGNV
+285 DATIEGDGNI
-295 NETYLEYG
+295 NETFLKYG
-303 NKTETKHSKTTTYT
+303 NNITTDKKKTITYT
-317 YAFDLVK
+317 YAFEIIK
-324 TNKEGKE
+324 TNKEGVE
-331 LTGAEFILLDKYGNK
+331 LTGAEFILLDKLGNE
-346 IKVVLKDE
+346 IKVILKDE
-354 ETKTYRIATG
+354 ETKTYRIATE

-385 YKLEEVVSPEGYN
+385 YKLKEVVSPEGYN
-398 KLTSPVEFRVDGK
+398 KLTSPVEFSVNGK
-411 PNITVIERTLVEV
+411 TNVTIIERTRVNV

>member
-18 ITNVNAANEKGTI
+18 VVNVSAAEKGTI
-31 TINKAIVNEEYNIYK
+31 TINKAIVNESYNIYK
-46 VLDLETYDKVNKHYI
+46 VLDLETYDKVNNHYI
-61 YRAASD
+61 YRAASG
-67 LETDWETFLDGATD
+67 WETFLDGATD

-99 VDKSKA
+99 VDKSRA

-123 TKTKKAT
+123 TMTKKAT

-136 DKLDLGYYLVDSSV
+136 DNLDLGYYLVDSSV

-159 NPSATVNEK
+159 NPTATVNEK

-174 VDKNVLENNSTGE
+174 VDKNVLENSTGV

-193 DMIGSTISYKTTITT
+193 DMIGSTINYKSTITT
-208 GAGYGNYVLYD
+208 GAGYGSYVLYD
-219 VMDIGL
+219 KMDKGL

-232 VVKIGDE
+232 VVKIGDD
-239 VVDSKNYTVKT
+239 VVEANNYVVKT
-250 DVTSY
+250 NVTDY

-285 DATVEGKGNV
+285 DATIEGDGNI
-295 NETYLEYG
+295 NETFLKYG
-303 NKTETKHSKTTTYT
+303 NNIETDKKKTITYT
-317 YAFDLVK
+317 YAFEIIK
-324 TNKEGKE
+324 TNKEGVE
-331 LTGAEFILLDKYGNK
+331 LTGAEFILLDKLGNE
-346 IKVVLKDE
+346 IKVILKDE

-385 YKLEEVVSPEGYN
+385 YKLKEVVSPEGYN
-398 KLTSPVEFRVDGK
+398 KLTSPVEFRVNGK
-411 PNITVIERTLVEV
+411 TNVTIIERTRVNV

>member
-18 ITNVNAANEKGTI
+18 VVNVSAAEKGTI
-31 TINKAIVNEEYNIYK
+31 TINKAIVNESYNIYK
-46 VLDLETYDKVNKHYI
+46 VLDLETYDKVNNHYI
-61 YRAASD
+61 YRAASG
-67 LETDWETFLDGATD
+67 WETFLDGATD

-99 VDKSKA
+99 VDKSRA

-117 DNNITP
+117 DNNITITP

-136 DKLDLGYYLVDSSV
+136 DNLDLGYYLVDSSV

-159 NPSATVNEK
+159 NPTATVNEK

-174 VDKNVLENNSTGE
+174 VDKNVLENSTGT

-193 DMIGSTISYKTTITT
+193 DMIGSNISYKTTITT

-219 VMDIGL
+219 VMDVGL
-225 TFNVNSV
+225 TFNSNSV
-232 VVKIGDE
+232 IVKIGDAL
-239 VVDSKNYTVKT
+239 VDTNNYEVKT
-250 DVTSY
+250 NVTGY

-277 YYTATLNK
+277 YYTAILNK
-285 DATVEGKGNV
+285 DATIEGDGNI
-295 NETYLEYG
+295 NETFLKYG
-303 NKTETKHSKTTTYT
+303 NNIETDKKKTVTYT
-317 YAFDLVK
+317 YAFEIIK
-324 TNKEGKE
+324 TNKERVE
-331 LTGAEFILLDKYGNK
+331 LTGAEFKLLDKNGNE
-346 IKVVLKDE
+346 IKVVLNDE
-354 ETKTYRIATG
+354 VSNTYRVATG
-364 NEIGVN
+364 SEEGVT

-385 YKLEEVVSPEGYN
+385 YKLKEVVSPEGYN
-398 KLTSPVEFRVDGK
+398 KLTNPVEFRVNGK
-411 PNITVIERTLVEV
+411 TNVTIIERTRVNV

>member
-18 ITNVNAANEKGTI
+18 VVNVSAAEKGTI
-31 TINKAIVNEEYNIYK
+31 TINKAIVNESYNIYK
-46 VLDLETYDKVNKHYI
+46 VLDLETYDKVNNHYI
-61 YRAASD
+61 YRAASG
-67 LETDWETFLDGATD
+67 WETFLDGATD

-99 VDKSKA
+99 VDKSRA

-123 TKTKKAT
+123 TMTKKAT

-136 DKLDLGYYLVDSSV
+136 DNLDLGYYLVDSSV

-159 NPSATVNEK
+159 NPTATVNEK

-174 VDKNVLENNSTGE
+174 VDKNVLENSTGV

-193 DMIGSTISYKTTITT
+193 DMIGSTINYKSTITT
-208 GAGYGNYVLYD
+208 GAGYGSYVLYD
-219 VMDIGL
+219 KMDKGL

-232 VVKIGDE
+232 VVKIGDD
-239 VVDSKNYTVKT
+239 VVEANNYVVKT
-250 DVTSY
+250 NVTDY

-285 DATVEGKGNV
+285 DAIIEGDGNK
-295 NETYLEYG
+295 NETFLKYG
-303 NKTETKHSKTTTYT
+303 NNIRTDKKKTITYT
-317 YAFDLVK
+317 YAFEIIK
-324 TNKEGKE
+324 TNKEGVE
-331 LTGAEFILLDKYGNK
+331 LTGAEFILLDKLGNE
-346 IKVVLKDE
+346 IKVILKDE

-385 YKLEEVVSPEGYN
+385 YKLKEVVSPEGYN
-398 KLTSPVEFRVDGK
+398 KLTSPVEFSVNGK
-411 PNITVIERTLVEV
+411 TNDTIERTRVNV

>member
-18 ITNVNAANEKGTI
+18 VVNVSAAEKGTI
-31 TINKAIVNEEYNIYK
+31 TINKAIVNESYNIYK
-46 VLDLETYDKVNKHYI
+46 VLDLETYDKVNNHYI
-61 YRAASD
+61 YRAASG
-67 LETDWETFLDGATD
+67 WETFLDGATD

-99 VDKSKA
+99 VDKSMA

-123 TKTKKAT
+123 TMTKKAT

-136 DKLDLGYYLVDSSV
+136 DNLKLGYYLVNSSV

-159 NPSATVNEK
+159 NPTATVNEK

-174 VDKNVLENNSTGE
+174 VDKNVLENSTGT

-219 VMDIGL
+219 VMDKGL
-225 TFNVNSV
+225 TFNANSV
-232 VVKIGDE
+232 EVKIGDE
-239 VVDSKNYTVKT
+239 VVDVNNYEVKT
-250 DVTSY
+250 NVTDY

-262 DEFILKQPKNTNIDV
+262 NEFILKQPKNTNIDV

-285 DATVEGKGNV
+285 DAIIEGNGNK
-295 NETYLEYG
+295 NETFLKYG
-303 NKTETKHSKTTTYT
+303 NNITTDKKKTITYT
-317 YAFDLVK
+317 YAFEIIK
-324 TNKEGKE
+324 TNKEGVE
-331 LTGAEFILLDKYGNK
+331 LTGAEFILLDKLGNE
-346 IKVVLKDE
+346 IKVILKDE

-370 IKAGKATIEGLDKDS
+370 IKVGKATIEGLDKDS
-385 YKLEEVVSPEGYN
+385 YKLKEVVSPEGYN
-398 KLTSPVEFRVDGK
+398 KLTSPVEFSVNGK
-411 PNITVIERTLVEV
+411 TNDTIERTRVNV

>member
-1 MKSIKKLI
+1 MKSIKKFI
-9 CMLFMLVLS
+9 CMLFMLVFS
-18 ITNVNAANEKGTI
+18 VVNVSAAEKGTI
-31 TINKAIVNEEYNIYK
+31 TINKAIVNESYNIYK
-46 VLDLETYDKVNKHYI
+46 VLDLETYDKVNNHYI
-61 YRAASD
+61 YRAASG
-67 LETDWETFLDGATD
+67 WETFLDGATD

-99 VDKSKA
+99 VDKSRT
-105 KEFAEKAYKYAK
+105 KEFAEKAYKHAK

-123 TKTKKAT
+123 TITKKAT

-136 DKLDLGYYLVDSSV
+136 DNLDLGYYLVDSSV

-159 NPSATVNEK
+159 NPTATVNEK

-174 VDKNVLENNSTGE
+174 VDKNVLENSTGK

-219 VMDIGL
+219 VMDKGL
-225 TFNVNSV
+225 TFNDSV
-232 VVKIGDE
+232 EVKIGNAL
-239 VVDSKNYTVKT
+239 VDANNYEVKT
-250 DVTSY
+250 NVTGY

-285 DATVEGKGNV
+285 DAIIEGAGNI
-295 NETYLEYG
+295 NETFLKYG
-303 NKTETKHSKTTTYT
+303 NNIRTDKKKTITYT
-317 YAFDLVK
+317 YAFEIIK
-324 TNKEGKE
+324 TNKEGVE
-331 LTGAEFILLDKYGNK
+331 LTGAEFKLLDKNGNE

-354 ETKTYRIATG
+354 VSNTYRVATG
-364 NEIGVN
+364 SEEGVT

-398 KLTSPVEFRVDGK
+398 KLTSPVEFRVNGK
-411 PNITVIERTLVEV
+411 TNVTNIERTLVDV

>member
-18 ITNVNAANEKGTI
+18 VVNVSAAEKGTI
-31 TINKAIVNEEYNIYK
+31 TINKAIVNESYNIYK
-46 VLDLETYDKVNKHYI
+46 VLDLETYDKVNNHYI
-61 YRAASD
+61 YRAASG
-67 LETDWETFLDGATD
+67 WETFLDGATD

-99 VDKSKA
+99 VDKSRA

-123 TKTKKAT
+123 TMTKEAT

-136 DKLDLGYYLVDSSV
+136 DNLDLGYYLVDSSV

-159 NPSATVNEK
+159 NPTATVNEK

-174 VDKNVLENNSTGE
+174 VDKNVLENSTGV

-219 VMDIGL
+219 KMDKGL

-232 VVKIGDE
+232 VVKIGDD
-239 VVDSKNYTVKT
+239 VVEANNYVVKT
-250 DVTSY
+250 NVTDY

-285 DATVEGKGNV
+285 DATIEGDGNI
-295 NETYLEYG
+295 NETFLKYG
-303 NKTETKHSKTTTYT
+303 NNITTDKKKTITYT
-317 YAFDLVK
+317 YAFEIIK
-324 TNKEGKE
+324 TNKEGVE
-331 LTGAEFILLDKYGNK
+331 LTGAEFILLDKLGNE
-346 IKVVLKDE
+346 IKVILKDE
-354 ETKTYRIATG
+354 ETKTYRIATE

-385 YKLEEVVSPEGYN
+385 YKLKEVVSPEGYN
-398 KLTSPVEFRVDGK
+398 KLTSPVEFSVNGK
-411 PNITVIERTLVEV
+411 TNVTIIERTRVNV

>member
-18 ITNVNAANEKGTI
+18 VVNVSAAEKGTI
-31 TINKAIVNEEYNIYK
+31 TINKAIVNESYNIYK
-46 VLDLETYDKVNKHYI
+46 VLDLETYDKVNNHYI
-61 YRAASD
+61 YRAASG
-67 LETDWETFLDGATD
+67 WKSFLDGATD

-99 VDKSKA
+99 VDKSRA

-123 TKTKKAT
+123 TFTKKAT
-130 STSVVF
+130 SISVVF
-136 DKLDLGYYLVDSSV
+136 DNLDLGYYLVDSSV

-159 NPSATVNEK
+159 NPTATVYEK

-174 VDKNVLENNSTGE
+174 VDKNVLENSTGE

-193 DMIGSTISYKTTITT
+193 DIIGSTISYKTTITT

-219 VMDIGL
+219 VMEKGL

-232 VVKIGDE
+232 VVKIGDD
-239 VVDSKNYTVKT
+239 VVEANNYEVKT
-250 DVTSY
+250 NVTDY

-285 DATVEGKGNV
+285 DAIIEGAGNI
-295 NETYLEYG
+295 NETFLKYG
-303 NKTETKHSKTTTYT
+303 NNIRTDKKKTITYT
-317 YAFDLVK
+317 YAFEIIK
-324 TNKEGKE
+324 TNKEGEE
-331 LTGAEFILLDKYGNK
+331 LTGAEFILLDKLGNE
-346 IKVVLKDE
+346 IKVILKDE
-354 ETKTYRIATG
+354 ETKTYRIATE

-385 YKLEEVVSPEGYN
+385 YKLKEVVSPEGYN
-398 KLTSPVEFRVDGK
+398 KLTSPVEFRVNGK
-411 PNITVIERTLVEV
+411 TDVTIIERTRVNV

>member
-18 ITNVNAANEKGTI
+18 VVNVSAAEKGII
-31 TINKAIVNEEYNIYK
+31 TINKAIVNESYNIYK
-46 VLDLETYDKVNKHYI
+46 VLDLETYDKVNNHYI
-61 YRAASD
+61 YRAASG
-67 LETDWETFLDGATD
+67 WETFLDGATD
-81 YLEARNENGD
+81 YLEAKSENGD

-99 VDKSKA
+99 VDKSRA

-123 TKTKKAT
+123 TMTKKAT

-136 DKLDLGYYLVDSSV
+136 DNLDLGYYLVDSSV

-159 NPSATVNEK
+159 NPAATVNEK

-174 VDKNVLENNSTGE
+174 VDKNVLENSTGV

-193 DMIGSTISYKTTITT
+193 DIIGSTINYKSTITT
-208 GAGYGNYVLYD
+208 GAGYGSYVLYD
-219 VMDIGL
+219 KMDKGL

-232 VVKIGDE
+232 IVKIGDD
-239 VVDSKNYTVKT
+239 VVNANNYVVKT
-250 DVTSY
+250 NVTDY

-285 DATVEGKGNV
+285 DATIEGDGNI
-295 NETYLEYG
+295 NETFLKYG
-303 NKTETKHSKTTTYT
+303 NNITTDKKKTITYT
-317 YAFDLVK
+317 YAFEIIK
-324 TNKEGKE
+324 TNKEGVE
-331 LTGAEFILLDKYGNK
+331 LTGAEFILLDKLGNE
-346 IKVVLKDE
+346 IKVILKDE

-370 IKAGKATIEGLDKDS
+370 IKVGKATIEGLDKDS
-385 YKLEEVVSPEGYN
+385 YKLKEVVSPEGYN
-398 KLTSPVEFRVDGK
+398 KLTSPVEFSVNGK
-411 PNITVIERTLVEV
+411 TNDTIERTRVNV